1 MGLSIIRNLGD
12 MPIIDIPAYDVVQTT
27 NQPVTAPVTTSQP
40 APPDIQKSGSIF
52 DILKQGAIATPVDL
66 TKMGAQSAPDT
77 TTPTASPFF
86 KYAAIGLWGLGIV
99 GLIWFLAK
107 RKHSERAV
115 YQNPFK
121 RIESLENRSKTARVN
136 IYSDGKGNI
145 KAKKWFS
152 YKTSFGKN
160 SAGYEVEYKGTDA
173 GAISEE
179 KKWLAKI
186 DSEAGAYQ
194 NPKKKDI
201 YAEQLSMIEK
211 STGLKIQDDDYILTD
226 PIHKTII
233 SISRPEGDQYKKIYP
248 LSNPHFPVSM
258 ENPRGQ
264 MKMRIAPYLQSQ
276 YPEGYDEETGTPK
289 WWAEREEKK
298 KMKELNRIARIMLS
312 AGKDFEK
319 MGYQYKTHFD
329 KEGNIVIDYW
339 TPTHEPVGFETK
351 PVKYREVLGMPAKT
365 KWEKAQELK
374 QLFPEAEISGVPI
387 RLIYDDNKLAA
398 IWDQLQEGET
408 ERINKE
414 YRTPPQPQDFSPKK
428 ALKQYKKHHRMPQH
442 KYKSMGVTSK
452 LYDRYIEA
460 SNNARLAGRIS
471 ESRRWM
477 KLAIES
483 LPPISNPYNPSEKVF
498 TDFHGFEPTKLKEV
512 SVPDGYPDELV
523 LIGKADQVY
532 YRSNKKN
539 GAPNKDGKEKSY
551 VHDFKKGSLWATD
564 KEGKGLYLI
573 DPKLQVKPEGLVH

>member
-1 MGLSIIRNLGD
+1 MGLSIIRNLGNT
-12 MPIIDIPAYDVVQTT
+12 PIIDIPTYDVVQTT
-27 NQPVTAPVTTSQP
+27 SPATTQPVTNQP
-40 APPDIQKSGSIF
+40 APPDVQKSGSII
-52 DILKQGAIATPVDL
+52 DLVKQGAIAKPVDL
-66 TKMGAQSAPDT
+66 TKMGAQAAPEST
-77 TTPTASPFF
+77 TTQTASPFF
-86 KYAAIGLWGLGIV
+86 KYAAIGLGGLGV
-99 GLIWFLAK
+99 FGLIWFLAK
-107 RKHSERAV
+107 MKHSERAV
-115 YQNPFK
+115 
-121 RIESLENRSKTARVN
+121 
-136 IYSDGKGNI
+136 
-145 KAKKWFS
+145 
-152 YKTSFGKN
+152 
-160 SAGYEVEYKGTDA
+160 
-173 GAISEE
+173 
-179 KKWLAKI
+179 
-186 DSEAGAYQ
+186 YQ

-233 SISRPEGDQYKKIYP
+233 SISHPEGDRYKKIYP
-248 LSNPHFPVSM
+248 LSNPRFPISM

-264 MKMRIAPYLQSQ
+264 MKMRIAPYLEGLT
-276 YPEGYDEETGTPK
+276 PEAYKLYSDKEYWEDSPFQKT
-289 WWAEREEKK
+289 EKEK
-298 KMKELNRIARIMLS
+298 IKNLNRIAKAMLQ

-365 KWEKAQELK
+365 EWEKA
-374 QLFPEAEISGVPI
+374 
-387 RLIYDDNKLAA
+387 
-398 IWDQLQEGET
+398 QEGET

-414 YRTPPQPQDFSPKK
+414 
-428 ALKQYKKHHRMPQH
+428 L
-442 KYKSMGVTSK
+442 GVTSK
-452 LYDRYIEA
+452 LYDRYVEA

-483 LPPISNPYNPSEKVF
+483 LPPISNPYNPAEKVF

-523 LIGKADQVY
+523 LIGKADHVY

-539 GAPNKDGKEKSY
+539 GAPNRDGNEKSY

-573 DPKLQVKPEGLVH
+573 DPKLEVKPEGLVH

>member
-12 MPIIDIPAYDVVQTT
+12 TPIIDIPTYDVVQTT
-27 NQPVTAPVTTSQP
+27 SPATTQPVTNQP
-40 APPDIQKSGSIF
+40 APPDVQKSGSII
-52 DILKQGAIATPVDL
+52 DLVKQGAIATPVDL
-66 TKMGAQSAPDT
+66 TKMGAQAAPEST
-77 TTPTASPFF
+77 TTQTASSFF
-86 KYAAIGLWGLGIV
+86 KYAAIGLGGLGV
-99 GLIWFLAK
+99 LGLIWFLAK

-115 YQNPFK
+115 
-121 RIESLENRSKTARVN
+121 
-136 IYSDGKGNI
+136 
-145 KAKKWFS
+145 
-152 YKTSFGKN
+152 
-160 SAGYEVEYKGTDA
+160 
-173 GAISEE
+173 
-179 KKWLAKI
+179 
-186 DSEAGAYQ
+186 YQ

-233 SISRPEGDQYKKIYP
+233 SISHPEGDRYKKIYP
-248 LSNPHFPVSM
+248 LSNPRFPISM

-264 MKMRIAPYLQSQ
+264 MKMRIAPYLEGLT
-276 YPEGYDEETGTPK
+276 PEAYKLYSDKEYWEDSPFQK
-289 WWAEREEKK
+289 IEKEK
-298 KMKELNRIARIMLS
+298 IKNLNRIAKAMLQ

-365 KWEKAQELK
+365 EWEKAQELK
-374 QLFPEAEISGVPI
+374 QLFSEAEISGVPI

-428 ALKQYKKHHRMPQH
+428 ALKQYKKYHRMPQH

-452 LYDRYIEA
+452 LYDRYVEA

-483 LPPISNPYNPSEKVF
+483 LPPISNPYNPAEKVF

-523 LIGKADQVY
+523 LIGKADHVY

-539 GAPNKDGKEKSY
+539 GAPNRDGNEKSY

-573 DPKLQVKPEGLVH
+573 DPKLEVKPEGLVH